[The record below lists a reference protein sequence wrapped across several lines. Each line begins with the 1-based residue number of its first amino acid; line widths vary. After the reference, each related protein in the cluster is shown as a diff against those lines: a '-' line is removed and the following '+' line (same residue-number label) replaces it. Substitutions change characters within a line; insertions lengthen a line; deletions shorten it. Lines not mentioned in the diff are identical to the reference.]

1 MQNVNHKHITV
12 SKLTYCATSSSVFP
26 TSSPSSPS
34 PAVHPEGVLP
44 ERGDVPQP
52 GAGRAAPAAGGQ
64 AAAVRGG
71 AGALL
76 RDVRRVHRREGPTA
90 AGPTLLAHL
99 PPQVSAPIIRYP
111 SGSQWFESGG
121 FIGCIFSPYPHLT

>member
-1 MQNVNHKHITV
+1 MQNVNCKHNRQSQGGLIVLRHRV
-12 SKLTYCATSSSVFP
+12 SSLP
-26 TSSPSSPS
+26 PLPS

-44 ERGDVPQP
+44 ERGHVPQP

-90 AGPTLLAHL
+90 AGPALLAHL
-99 PPQVSAPIIRYP
+99 PPQVSAPSSP
-111 SGSQWFESGG
+111 SVSAQTHSG
-121 FIGCIFSPYPHLT
+121 LRAMD